1 MTGDR
6 PSALILGAGSVG
18 RGFIGQLF
26 SESGYEVVL
35 ADVDETLVAAL
46 NRRGAYTLRLAGIG
60 SIEERTIAPVRAID
74 ARRSDLVA
82 AEVGRAGIAATAVGA
97 RALASLGPAI
107 AAGLARRRALADA
120 APLNFIL
127 CENLH
132 GAPEL
137 LREAVR
143 DALPPDVQPHL
154 GSIAGFVHAVIARM
168 SPAPTPDQRAA
179 DPSFIVAEPYRIL
192 PADREAF
199 VGVVPRIEGMQAVA
213 PFEAYV
219 ARKLFIHNAAHAT
232 LGYLGHLR
240 GHAYGW
246 QALEDPWVRD
256 RLVLATRESARA
268 LIAAYGFEPV
278 SFEEHIDGL
287 LMRFSNRA
295 LGDPVTRLARDPIRK
310 LAPDDRL
317 VGAARLAERHGIQPR
332 ALALGIAAAL
342 AYDDPADPHAADL
355 QARLGRDGLD
365 ATMESICA
373 IRPGEALAALVRPAL
388 AELAAL
394 RPA

>member
-1 MTGDR
+1 MTSNP

-60 SIEERTIAPVRAID
+60 STEERTISPVRALD
-74 ARRSDLVA
+74 ARQADLVA
-82 AEVGRAGIAATAVGA
+82 GEVARAGIAATAVGA

-107 AAGLARRRALADA
+107 AAGLMQRQARGPA

-132 GAPEL
+132 GAPDL

-143 DALPPDVQPHL
+143 AALPPDERPRL

-168 SPAPTPDQRAA
+168 SPVPTPEQRAA
-179 DPSFIVAEPYRIL
+179 DPSLIVAEPYGIL
-192 PADREAF
+192 PTDRAAF
-199 VGVVPRIEGMQAVA
+199 VGAVPHIEGMQAVA

-219 ARKLFIHNAAHAT
+219 ARKLFIHNTAHAT

-256 RLVLATRESARA
+256 RLALATRESAQA

-278 SFEEHIDGL
+278 SFAEHIDGL

-317 VGAARLAERHGIQPR
+317 VGAARLAEKHGIPPG

-342 AYDDPADPHAADL
+342 AYDEPSDPHAVEL
-355 QARLGRDGLD
+355 QARMARDGLD

-373 IRPGEALAALVRPAL
+373 IRPGEALAAAVRSAL
-388 AELAAL
+388 ADL